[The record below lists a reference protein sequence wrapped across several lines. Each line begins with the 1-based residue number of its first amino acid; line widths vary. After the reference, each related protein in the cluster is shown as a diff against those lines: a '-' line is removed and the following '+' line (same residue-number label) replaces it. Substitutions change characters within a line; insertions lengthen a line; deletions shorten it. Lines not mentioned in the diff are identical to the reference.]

1 MKKEIYYS
9 SVAEFLQKDFN
20 GINGRLES
28 YSTLD
33 KINPNT
39 LVFAKVYKESI
50 VEKLNEQKN
59 LLAIVTPEYQG
70 KIGCSYICSTNPR
83 LDYLRVI
90 SHFFVTSKLKSG
102 IHPSAIIEQGAK
114 IGKNVC
120 IGANCYIGSEVVIG
134 ENTEIHH
141 NVVIIG
147 KVTIGDNCYI
157 KSGAIIG
164 EEGFGFEINENG
176 IPEHFPHT
184 GSIRI
189 GNNVFIGA
197 NTTIEIGTIGI
208 TIIEDNVKVDDL
220 VQIGHNSS
228 TGMNTLITVGS
239 ILCGGVVVE
248 ENCYVA
254 PNVTIREK
262 VHVARNSF
270 LGMGTVVIRDVDAG
284 STIIGNPGRLLIK

>member
-1 MKKEIYYS
+1 MD
-9 SVAEFLQKDFN
+9 LQHFQQMIAAGEPLRGEEMIAFMREQSDN
-20 GINGRLES
+20 THRLLFDLNNS
-28 YSTLD
+28 YH
-33 KINPNT
+33 
-39 LVFAKVYKESI
+39 
-50 VEKLNEQKN
+50 
-59 LLAIVTPEYQG
+59 TPEE
-70 KIGCSYICSTNPR
+70 IVALFSRIT
-83 LDYLRVI
+83 D
-90 SHFFVTSKLKSG
+90 
-102 IHPSAIIEQGAK
+102 
-114 IGKNVC
+114 
-120 IGANCYIGSEVVIG
+120 SEVHESFRMFPPFYTDCG
-134 ENTEIHH
+134 RNIH
-141 NVVIIG
+141 
-147 KVTIGDNCYI
+147 
-157 KSGAIIG
+157 
-164 EEGFGFEINENG
+164 
-176 IPEHFPHT
+176 
-184 GSIRI
+184 I

>member
-1 MKKEIYYS
+1 MKKEINCS
-9 SVAEFLQKDFN
+9 SVAKFLKKDFY
-20 GINGRLES
+20 GIDRKLDG

-33 KINPNT
+33 KINPDT

-50 VEKLNEQKN
+50 VEKLNTQKD

-90 SHFFVTSKLKSG
+90 SHFFVTSTSKLG
-102 IHPSAIIEQGAK
+102 IHPSAVIEQGAK

-120 IGANCYIGSEVVIG
+120 IGANCYIGNEVVIG
-134 ENTEIHH
+134 ESTEIHH
-141 NVVIIG
+141 NVVIVG
-147 KVTIGDNCYI
+147 KVIIGDDCYI
-157 KSGAIIG
+157 KSGAVIG
-164 EEGFGFEINENG
+164 EEGFGFEINEKG

-197 NTTIEIGTIGI
+197 NTTIEIGTIGA
-208 TIIEDNVKVDDL
+208 TIIEDNVKIDDL

-262 VHVARNSF
+262 VHIAHNSF

-284 STIIGNPGRLLIK
+284 STIIGNPGKLLNK